1 MAGRIRITA
10 SLDGVRRF
18 VKFDASSASLADLFA
33 AVRLKFPIAI
43 RGPASFHLRVDG
55 VVVTSPAD
63 LNNNDQVVVV
73 VTDDPLLDFGAPPR
87 NYVPPRNPAAGAGGG
102 GVAGGVGAGF
112 GGGGGGGAAAA
123 ATAAAAAAAEE
134 QRLRQVAPAIPDMM
148 RLLSGPSEQ
157 VYEQS
162 LGSRGLHVGNCVR
175 EFLRSGRQLRP
186 APCPQYNTQHVPC
199 RRRTFCPT
207 IVNTLRLLIPPSL
220 PSLPSFPSRRR
231 PDHVVH
237 PVPVTVGLRHLRRRP
252 LHPHL
257 PLPPRL
263 QHLQHLP

>member
-10 SLDGVRRF
+10 SLEGVRRF

-87 NYVPPRNPAAGAGGG
+87 NHVPPRNPAAGAGGG
-102 GVAGGVGAGF
+102 GVAVGVGAGF
-112 GGGGGGGAAAA
+112 GGGGGGAAAA

-175 EFLRSGRQLRP
+175 EFLRAGRQLRP
-186 APCPQYNTQHVPC
+186 VSAPNTT
-199 RRRTFCPT
+199 R
-207 IVNTLRLLIPPSL
+207 NTCHAGGARSARPS
-220 PSLPSFPSRRR
+220 
-231 PDHVVH
+231 
-237 PVPVTVGLRHLRRRP
+237 
-252 LHPHL
+252 
-257 PLPPRL
+257 
-263 QHLQHLP
+263 